1 MNRMPCSI
9 TDGPQW
15 DDDEMFP
22 PPNPDD
28 EHVYKSEQSDHKT
41 FISEQS
47 DDEHDKQ
54 IKMYDKQF
62 ALNIGLGLLLKD
74 H

>member
-15 DDDEMFP
+15 DDDEIFPP

-28 EHVYKSEQSDHKT
+28 EH
-41 FISEQS
+41 
-47 DDEHDKQ
+47 DKQ
-54 IKMYDKQF
+54 IEMYDKQF
-62 ALNIGLGLLLKD
+62 ALNVGLGPLLQE

>member
-22 PPNPDD
+22 APPEPNPDD
-28 EHVYKSEQSDHKT
+28 AYDMWRSGQTRSPRTGNLESLITPHVG
-41 FISEQS
+41 
-47 DDEHDKQ
+47 DK
-54 IKMYDKQF
+54 K
-62 ALNIGLGLLLKD
+62 
-74 H
+74 